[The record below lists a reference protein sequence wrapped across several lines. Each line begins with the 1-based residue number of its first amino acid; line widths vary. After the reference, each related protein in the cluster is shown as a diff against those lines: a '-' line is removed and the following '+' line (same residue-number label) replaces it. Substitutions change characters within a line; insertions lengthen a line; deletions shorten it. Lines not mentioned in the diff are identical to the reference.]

1 MFWHLVG
8 TENIAQNDTESG
20 DTEIKDLVM
29 VLKTCNMVTIWIPMK
44 EIYTKCSGNKEKN
57 HLSCQKEVWK
67 GYRKKIAFVLRSK
80 GQFSFKSYCQLDNLG
95 ESVLGR
101 ENSTNKGECQAI
113 TLNNSVL

>member
-1 MFWHLVG
+1 MGG

-29 VLKTCNMVTIWIPMK
+29 VLKTCNVGTIWIPMK
-44 EIYTKCSGNKEKN
+44 DIYTKCRGNKEKN

-67 GYRKKIAFVLRSK
+67 GYRKKIAFVLRPK
-80 GQFSFKSYCQLDNLG
+80 GQFPFKSFCQLDNLG

-101 ENSTNKGECQAI
+101 ETSPNTGEYQAI
-113 TLNNSVL
+113 TLSNSVL